1 MRCER
6 HTSIQDEKMV
16 IQDILREKHVHLPR
30 KEFIVNYKRQGAKVN
45 KDVRREKKQQTW
57 TNKVVLPTPL
67 VPRTATV
74 QVSISTLSGE
84 LDTSVGTRLCHFGQF
99 LAGLRLL
106 ITWLVK
112 RKYFHLSWLVHRWAG
127 KNYSIRLILP
137 FFKFDNHML
146 LIRSLIREHS
156 CHRFNIFSNRRRI
169 HPGES
174 SVHLWP
180 FWKWQPVHAFVWTK
194 RLDSCGYWFDALIW
208 LFKFDGLN
216 GPKAYLLDH
225 LLGGAIKLL
234 LRPNPLRTV
243 PHTKSEG
250 LREIARR
257 D

>member
-1 MRCER
+1 
-6 HTSIQDEKMV
+6 MV

-112 RKYFHLSWLVHRWAG
+112 RKYFH
-127 KNYSIRLILP
+127 P
-137 FFKFDNHML
+137 
-146 LIRSLIREHS
+146 
-156 CHRFNIFSNRRRI
+156 
-169 HPGES
+169 
-174 SVHLWP
+174 
-180 FWKWQPVHAFVWTK
+180 
-194 RLDSCGYWFDALIW
+194 
-208 LFKFDGLN
+208 
-216 GPKAYLLDH
+216 
-225 LLGGAIKLL
+225 LLGPGLSTDEREKLFNTSDFAILQVRQSYVINKISNPRTFLSPFQYL
-234 LRPNPLRTV
+234 FEPTTNTSRWILRPSMALLEMATGSCFCLN
-243 PHTKSEG
+243 
-250 LREIARR
+250 
-257 D
+257 